1 MHYLAK
7 LCVNRPVLAVVIIL
21 ALVVAG
27 VFSIPKLGAE
37 LYPDVEFPNILI
49 TTKLPGAMPDAVE
62 SQVTNEIEKQVNA
75 ISGIEFIESSST
87 EGYSIVSI
95 QFNLD
100 KDVNVAAQE
109 VQSKVNLAEANLPH
123 EAEKPIVQKDNID
136 GFPVVQ
142 IALTSPTASNQE
154 LSEYADKKLRPQLET
169 ISGVGGVDL
178 VGDQKRVVDVQ
189 LDPTRLKAF
198 DLTAVD
204 IAHALSSENIQ
215 APAGDLD
222 QGARKISVRTE
233 GRATRLSQLETII
246 VCERAGQPVY
256 LRDVAKVVDSHKDKD
271 TEADINGGNAILL
284 KISRQSGANA
294 IQIVDDIRLKMSA
307 ITRNLPAG
315 YSARIVTD
323 QSTYIRSSLHA
334 VEEHLVVGAFLAALV
349 VLIFLRDW
357 RSTVISALSIPASI
371 LATFSFLKIGGMS
384 LNIITLLSLT
394 LVVGIVIDDTIIVL
408 ENIKRYIDE
417 KGYSPREAALEAT
430 REIGTAVMATTLSL
444 LSVFLPIAFMTGVVG
459 RFLHSFGL
467 AMSAAIAVSLIV
479 AFTTT
484 PMLSSKWLKSNR
496 GTPES
501 KAPSALNKITTK
513 YGQMLRWTLA
523 HRWVV
528 AVSSLFIF
536 ALSGPL
542 IMVLPKNF
550 MPDDDKSQ
558 FLLSARLPEGA
569 SGAETQEVLDR
580 IASDIQKLPEV
591 TDTVVTVGADN
602 AQTINKGEIMV
613 QMTPVDERKSKTN
626 ANDLMQRVRNEILPK
641 YPQDLRV
648 IVSPPSDFNAG
659 VNADVTYVIYGPDLN
674 LLTRTGEK
682 MVQELKATPGIADA
696 DTSAISG
703 KPEIKVDI
711 NRPIAANL
719 GVSTSDIAR
728 TLRILLSGEEVS
740 GYDEG
745 GQHYD
750 IYLRSDPNYRQTS
763 DKLALF
769 NIPTSK
775 DSAQSVPLSEVTST
789 RMGAGPSLINRYN
802 RARCISIEMNMLPGV
817 SEQAIHEKIQ
827 QFFAAEKL
835 GPQYRGDFQGES
847 AELSKMM
854 LRFGLAFALSII
866 FMYMVL
872 AAQFESWLHPLTIMA
887 TLPITLPFALIT
899 IYVLGQSLNTVSLL
913 GMLVLIGV
921 VMKNAIL
928 VVDQANQLQ
937 AKGMS
942 KNEAIINASKGRLRP
957 ILMTTIAFVAG
968 MLPLALS
975 RGAAAATNQAA
986 SSVVI
991 GGQTL
996 VLALTLFC
1004 TPVFYSLMDD
1014 LSARLSVKK
1023 KRVE

>member
-1 MHYLAK
+1 
-7 LCVNRPVLAVVIIL
+7 
-21 ALVVAG
+21 
-27 VFSIPKLGAE
+27 
-37 LYPDVEFPNILI
+37 
-49 TTKLPGAMPDAVE
+49 
-62 SQVTNEIEKQVNA
+62 
-75 ISGIEFIESSST
+75 
-87 EGYSIVSI
+87 
-95 QFNLD
+95 
-100 KDVNVAAQE
+100 
-109 VQSKVNLAEANLPH
+109 
-123 EAEKPIVQKDNID
+123 
-136 GFPVVQ
+136 
-142 IALTSPTASNQE
+142 
-154 LSEYADKKLRPQLET
+154 
-169 ISGVGGVDL
+169 
-178 VGDQKRVVDVQ
+178 
-189 LDPTRLKAF
+189 
-198 DLTAVD
+198 
-204 IAHALSSENIQ
+204 
-215 APAGDLD
+215 
-222 QGARKISVRTE
+222 
-233 GRATRLSQLETII
+233 
-246 VCERAGQPVY
+246 
-256 LRDVAKVVDSHKDKD
+256 
-271 TEADINGGNAILL
+271 
-284 KISRQSGANA
+284 
-294 IQIVDDIRLKMSA
+294 
-307 ITRNLPAG
+307 
-315 YSARIVTD
+315 
-323 QSTYIRSSLHA
+323 
-334 VEEHLVVGAFLAALV
+334 
-349 VLIFLRDW
+349 
-357 RSTVISALSIPASI
+357 
-371 LATFSFLKIGGMS
+371 
-384 LNIITLLSLT
+384 
-394 LVVGIVIDDTIIVL
+394 
-408 ENIKRYIDE
+408 
-417 KGYSPREAALEAT
+417 
-430 REIGTAVMATTLSL
+430 
-444 LSVFLPIAFMTGVVG
+444 
-459 RFLHSFGL
+459 
-467 AMSAAIAVSLIV
+467 
-479 AFTTT
+479 
-484 PMLSSKWLKSNR
+484 
-496 GTPES
+496 
-501 KAPSALNKITTK
+501 
-513 YGQMLRWTLA
+513 
-523 HRWVV
+523 
-528 AVSSLFIF
+528 
-536 ALSGPL
+536 
-542 IMVLPKNF
+542 
-550 MPDDDKSQ
+550 
-558 FLLSARLPEGA
+558 
-569 SGAETQEVLDR
+569 
-580 IASDIQKLPEV
+580 
-591 TDTVVTVGADN
+591 
-602 AQTINKGEIMV
+602 
-613 QMTPVDERKSKTN
+613 
-626 ANDLMQRVRNEILPK
+626 MQRVRNEILPK